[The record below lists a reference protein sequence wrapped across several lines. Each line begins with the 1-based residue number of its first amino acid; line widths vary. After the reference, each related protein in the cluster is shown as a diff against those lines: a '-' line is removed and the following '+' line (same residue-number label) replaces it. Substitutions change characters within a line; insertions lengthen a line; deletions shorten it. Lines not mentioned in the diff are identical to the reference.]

1 VREPSPSEEYITV
14 IDSKGRERVQRVEYV
29 VPEVRGEKV
38 YVTAAKQAKLAEVV
52 QTYLQEHDWPGDW
65 RIDVVAVELTRG
77 GVLERVTVIQNAV
90 GG

>member
-1 VREPSPSEEYITV
+1 MVNAYNV
-14 IDSKGRERVQRVEYV
+14 IIPQNGSNVNACSGRAFQF
-29 VPEVRGEKV
+29 GG
-38 YVTAAKQAKLAEVV
+38 TAAKQAKLVEVA

-65 RIDVVAVELTRG
+65 RIDVVAVELKRR